1 MAVPREETTEVTP
14 RLAFFQR
21 FTAMVRKRL
30 ADDLGPTP
38 GRGEFRD
45 IDAAEGHVI
54 GDAVDAGEVT
64 ESAAQAGG

>member
-1 MAVPREETTEVTP
+1 MPREETTEVTP

-45 IDAAEGHVI
+45 IDAAVGQVI
-54 GDAVDAGEVT
+54 GDAVDADGVT
-64 ESAAQAGG
+64 ESAPQAGG